1 MNRES
6 AKTGTSLPARVHEAF
21 SHSGLLS
28 RSQNFEYR
36 AEQQQM
42 ATKVA
47 AALERDRCLVVEAG
61 TGVGKSLAYLLPAVM
76 HALEKSRKALIST
89 HTINLQEQLIH
100 KDIPIV
106 QQLLGGDRTPGA
118 FKAVLLKG
126 RGNYLCP
133 TRLGRAMRQAGDLFT
148 SGELEEMRSIAKWA
162 RETNEGTLSTL
173 PFTPDPKVWAQVC
186 SEPHA
191 CSARV
196 CGGHRRVLLPGGAET
211 SR

>member
-1 MNRES
+1 MTPMNRES
-6 AKTGTSLPARVHEAF
+6 AQTGASLPARVHEAF

-106 QQLLGGDRTPGA
+106 QQLLGGDRTPVA

-133 TRLGRAMRQAGDLFT
+133 TRLGRAMRQAG
-148 SGELEEMRSIAKWA
+148 RSLHQ
-162 RETNEGTLSTL
+162 R
-173 PFTPDPKVWAQVC
+173 
-186 SEPHA
+186 
-191 CSARV
+191 
-196 CGGHRRVLLPGGAET
+196 
-211 SR
+211 